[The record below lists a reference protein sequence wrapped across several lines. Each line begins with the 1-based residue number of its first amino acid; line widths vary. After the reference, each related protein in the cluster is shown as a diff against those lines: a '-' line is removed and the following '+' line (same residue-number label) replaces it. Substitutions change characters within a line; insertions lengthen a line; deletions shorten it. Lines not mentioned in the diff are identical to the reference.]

1 MHMSPLKCGL
11 QRLIYPSPCIVLEVD
26 RNCFSV
32 ATGGTH
38 MVKIAGLASNR
49 GRNLLHIA
57 DRTPGGAELSI
68 VLTNEDGAPVIEGA
82 SERGIPTEVVTRQEG
97 ESRQSHEQRILDTLD
112 SYDFDIICLDG
123 YMRVLTDEFIDNAP
137 TTLNIHPSLLPAFPG
152 MDAHEQVLD
161 SGVRMTGC
169 TVHVVTEEVDAG
181 PIVTQEA
188 VPVYEDDDT
197 DDLKNRVLYE
207 AEFTAYPRAV
217 RWFAEDR
224 VTVDHAAESVAID
237 GDTGGDFP
245 QRRLVS
251 DDLDSTLRYGEN
263 PHQDAAVYA
272 DTACEEASVV
282 SAPQLNEGAKALS
295 YNNYNDADGALN
307 LIKEFDEPAAAVI
320 KHTNPAGCATADSLA
335 DAYDKALRTDP
346 KSAFGGV
353 VALNR
358 ECDAETAEQ
367 VVDSFKEVV
376 VAPGYTEAA
385 LDVLTDKKNLRV
397 LDVGELG
404 EVSQRLTEKPIVGG
418 RLVQERDLASPA
430 VDDLKV
436 VTERE
441 PTDEELE
448 TMVFAWKTLKHVKSN
463 GIVFADGTETVGLGV
478 GQVSRVDAVELADK
492 KSERDAEGK
501 TAEGAVMGSDA
512 FFPFPDGIE
521 AAAEAGI
528 EAVIQPGG
536 SVNDE
541 DVIEAADEHD
551 MAMVFTGM
559 RCFRHD

>member
-1 MHMSPLKCGL
+1 MSMRSLSPTAAGL
-11 QRLIYPSPCIVLEVD
+11 LLPRLGTD

-32 ATGGTH
+32 ARAPTH
-38 MVKIAGLASNR
+38 MVKIAGVASNR

-57 DRTPGGAELSI
+57 DRAPGGAELAI
-68 VLTNEDGAPVIEGA
+68 VLTNEDGAPVVEGA
-82 SERGIPTEVVTRQEG
+82 AERGVPTEVVAREDG
-97 ESRQSHEQRILDTLD
+97 ESRKSHEQRILDTLD
-112 SYDFDIICLDG
+112 GYDFDLVCLDG
-123 YMRVLTDEFIDNAP
+123 YMRILTDEFIDNAP

-161 SGVRMTGC
+161 AGVRTTGC

-188 VPVYEDDDT
+188 VPVYEGDAV
-197 DDLKNRVLYE
+197 DDLKERVLHDG
-207 AEFTAYPRAV
+207 EFTAYPRAV

-224 VTVDHAAESVAID
+224 VSVDHESETVAID

-251 DDLDSTLRYGEN
+251 DDLADTLRYGEN
-263 PHQDAAVYA
+263 PHQEGAVYT
-272 DTACEEASVV
+272 DGTCEEANVV
-282 SAPQLNEGAKALS
+282 SAPQLNEGAKDLS

-320 KHTNPAGCATADSLA
+320 KHTNPAGCAVADSLA
-335 DAYDKALRTDP
+335 EAYDKALRTDP

-358 ECDAETAEQ
+358 ECDAKTAEQ

-376 VAPGYTEAA
+376 IAPGYTDAA
-385 LDVLTDKKNLRV
+385 LDVLTEKENLRV

-404 EVSQRLTEKPIVGG
+404 EISETMTEKPIVGG
-418 RLVQERDLASPA
+418 RLVQERDLGDPA
-430 VDDLKV
+430 INDFEV

-448 TMVFAWKTLKHVKSN
+448 TMKFAWQTLKHVKSN
-463 GIVFADGTETVGLGV
+463 GIAFATGTETVGLGV

-492 KSERDAEGK
+492 KAERDAEGK
-501 TAEGAVMGSDA
+501 SSEGAIMASDA
-512 FFPFPDGIE
+512 FFPFPDGID

-528 EAVIQPGG
+528 DAVIQPGG

-541 DVIEAADEHD
+541 DVIEAADEHG